1 MNLTLERVVYISEST
16 HPAPALL
23 SLAEILAASDRNN
36 RRDHLTGALA
46 VSGGR
51 FLQILEGAHQDLSRM
66 LVKLEQDPRHRDMH
80 VLNRTPVDT
89 RQFGQWTMVA
99 ARISPSQKT
108 RMDEIIHLSETSPI
122 LAAQKMRALVE
133 EQLR

>member
-1 MNLTLERVVYISEST
+1 MNLTLEQVVYISEST
-16 HPAPALL
+16 HPDPALI

-36 RRDHLTGALA
+36 RRDHLTGALV

-66 LVKLEQDPRHRDMH
+66 LAKLEQDPRHRDMH
-80 VLNRTPVDT
+80 ILNRKPIDT

-99 ARISPSQKT
+99 ARISPSQRP
-108 RMDEIIHLSETSPI
+108 RMDEIIHLSETSPS
-122 LAAQKMRALVE
+122 LAAQKMHALVE
-133 EQLR
+133 AQLQ